1 MSRNS
6 VLLLAALFG
15 TAQAQTVT
23 HRWSFNGTGAS
34 GHGTVLPDSIAAA
47 PGTIVG
53 TGATRSGTT
62 LTLPGTS
69 NGAQTTAAI
78 SAYFDLPNGIISSK
92 TDMTVEI
99 WATVLS
105 SKNWQRLF
113 DFGRMNVTG
122 NGAPGE
128 ITNTGGSP
136 GGGSS
141 SRDNFMLAVQ
151 RGGNLF
157 EQRLVARNDGAG
169 EIGSNNS
176 VIISP
181 GTQYHFVATFQ
192 AGVGANAGTGGRFT
206 WFRNGVEIGF
216 ADTNFRLNQ
225 IEDVN
230 NWLGRSQYSDD
241 SNSNIAYNEFRLYSG
256 AMSLGNQ
263 VASRKAG
270 VDAAMTPV
278 TVADAVTLA
287 PGKKAGVP
295 VLANDSGQA
304 FPSTVEVVTAPVNG
318 TASVLADGRI
328 LYTHTNLAATSDS
341 FTYRVSG
348 GGGLSNVSTVS
359 VTTQDALK
367 IANPL
372 LNVPANPPATS
383 LGLVNAFPLSN
394 ATGGLAFSNPVCLA
408 SPPGD
413 TKRLFVC
420 QKGGLLQMV
429 PDVTAG
435 TPTATTF
442 FDLPALLTSRGE
454 SINSGSECGLL
465 GLAFH
470 PNYGSGPGNNRYFY
484 LFYSVNKSG
493 QLYQRVSRFTA
504 QASLNAADTTSE
516 LILIEQL
523 DQAGNHNGGDL
534 HFGPDGYLY
543 ISVGDEGDGDD
554 TLLNSQLIN
563 KDLFAGILRIDVDK
577 DPVDSIEPTAHA
589 SIPLDDEG
597 LAHFSIPKTNPFVLP
612 ANGGDWNGLYN
623 GSAVSGTVR
632 REFWATGLRNPW
644 RMSFDPGTG
653 ALWCG
658 DVGQGQREEIDVII
672 RGGNYGWVF
681 REALLTGPRT
691 TNPTM
696 PANFDLLYHEEPIY
710 NYVRPGNG
718 AMAPEFQGYS
728 VTGGRVYRGTN
739 IPSLTG
745 KYIFGDYGTGNI
757 WSMDLNG
764 SNVQRIAGE
773 NGIAAFGYDPSNGDI
788 LLADENGARILRL
801 AATTPSQD
809 FPETLSST
817 GVFADLTDLA
827 PSPGMVPYDVNL
839 PFWSDH
845 AIKSRWFIVP
855 DGISQF
861 TWSEEGLWTLPSGT
875 VWVKHFDMEM
885 ERGEPASTKRIET
898 RLIVK
903 NPTGAYGVSYR
914 WNDAGTEAFLA
925 ADGGENFTLN
935 VTEGGNPVPQTWRI
949 PSRAECMSC
958 HTPQAGH
965 ALSFNTRQLNL
976 DNGIPG
982 YGGNQLTTL
991 QQTGYLSNDPG
1002 SPNLLPRH
1010 LRPDES
1016 AYSVE
1021 ARVRSYI
1028 AVNCSYCHKDGGTA
1042 NASWDGRAELTL
1054 SETGLVNG
1062 EAANNGSNPANKLVV
1077 PGDPTHSIVLSR
1089 IAATNGFTRMP
1100 PLASNVID
1108 TANVDLLTTWIN
1120 GELDARETYDD
1131 WRISN
1136 FEPDNDP
1143 AGAPESDADGDGATN
1158 HEEFLAGTDPN
1169 SGGSTFRPLLSQ
1181 AAGQFTLSFNVPV
1194 NRSYRI
1200 ETSSDLGQWSPWDIP
1215 GNQGLPT
1222 AGGLIEITQPLEDP
1236 LRFFRVELEEN

>member
-1 MSRNS
+1 MRRSS
-6 VLLLAALFG
+6 VLFLAAILG

-23 HRWSFNGTGAS
+23 HRWSFNGTGAAT
-34 GHGTVLPDSIAAA
+34 HGTVLPDSIGSAS
-47 PGTIVG
+47 GTIVG
-53 TGATRSGTT
+53 TGATRTGTT
-62 LTLPGTS
+62 LNLPGTS
-69 NGAQTTAAI
+69 NGNVAATGI
-78 SAYFDLPNGIISSK
+78 SAYFDLPNGIVSSK

-105 SKNWQRLF
+105 TKNWQRLF
-113 DFGRMNVTG
+113 DFGRISAAG

-128 ITNTGGSP
+128 ITNTSGAP
-136 GGGSS
+136 GGGTSS
-141 SRDNFMLAVQ
+141 SDNLMLSVSRDNDIN
-151 RGGNLF
+151 R
-157 EQRLVARNDGAG
+157 QRLAARLDAAG
-169 EIGSNNS
+169 EFGNNNS
-176 VIISP
+176 VTISP

-192 AGVGANAGTGGRFT
+192 AGVGANAATGGRFT
-206 WFRNGVEIGF
+206 WFRDGVEIGF
-216 ADTNFRLNQ
+216 VDTNFRLNQ

-230 NWLGRSQYSDD
+230 NWLGRSQWTNDT
-241 SNSNIAYNEFRLYSG
+241 NANIAYDEFRLYSG
-256 AMSLGNQ
+256 AMPLGDQ

-270 VDAAMTPV
+270 VDAAMVPV
-278 TVADAVTLA
+278 TMADAVTLA

-304 FPSTVEVVTAPVNG
+304 FPSSVEIVAAPANG

-341 FTYRVSG
+341 FTYRVRG

-372 LNVPANPPATS
+372 LNVPASPPATS

-394 ATGGLAFSNPVCLA
+394 DPTGGLDFQNPVCLA

-435 TPTATTF
+435 APTVSTF
-442 FDLPALLTSRGE
+442 LDLPAVLTAQGE
-454 SINSGSECGLL
+454 SIDSGGECGLL

-470 PNYGSGPGNNRYFY
+470 PNYGSDPGDNRFFY
-484 LFYSVNKSG
+484 IFYSVTKDG
-493 QLYQRVSRFTA
+493 QRYQRVSRFTA
-504 QASLNAADTTSE
+504 QASLNTADASSQ
-516 LILIEQL
+516 LVLIEQL
-523 DQAGNHNGGDL
+523 DQASNHNGGDL

-543 ISVGDEGDGDD
+543 ISVGDEGDAND
-554 TLLNSQLIN
+554 TFLNSQLIN

-577 DPVDSIEPTAHA
+577 DPDDSIEPTAHA
-589 SIPLDDEG
+589 SIPLDG
-597 LAHFSIPKTNPFVLP
+597 GIARFSIPKTNPFVLP

-644 RMSFDPGTG
+644 RISFDPGTG

-672 RGGNYGWVF
+672 RGGNYGWVY

-696 PANFDLLYHEEPIY
+696 PANFDTLYHEEPIY
-710 NYVRPGNG
+710 NYDRGG
-718 AMAPEFQGYS
+718 GTFQGNS
-728 VTGGRVYRGTN
+728 VTGGRVYRGAN

-745 KYIFGDYGTGNI
+745 KYIFGDYGSGNI

-773 NGIAAFGYDPSNGDI
+773 GGIAGFGYDPSNGDI

-801 AATTPSQD
+801 AATTPSQN
-809 FPETLSST
+809 FPETLSAT

-827 PSPGMVPYDVNL
+827 PSPGVVPYSVNL

-845 AIKSRWFIVP
+845 AIKSRWFVVP
-855 DGISQF
+855 DGTSQL

-885 ERGEPASTKRIET
+885 QRGVPASKKRIET
-898 RLIVK
+898 RLLVK

-925 ADGGENFTLN
+925 ADGGENFILN

-949 PSRAECMSC
+949 PSRAECMTC

-965 ALSFNTRQLNL
+965 ALSFNTRQLNFE
-976 DNGIPG
+976 NGIPG
-982 YGGNQLTTL
+982 YGGNQLTVL
-991 QQTGYLSNDPG
+991 QQAGYLSNNPG
-1002 SPNLLPRH
+1002 STNLLPRH
-1010 LRPDES
+1010 LRPDEN

-1021 ARVRSYI
+1021 ARVRSYL

-1042 NASWDGRAELTL
+1042 IGFWDGRPELTL
-1054 SETGLVNG
+1054 EETGLVNG
-1062 EAANNGSNPANKLVV
+1062 EAANNGNDLANKLVV
-1077 PGDPTHSIVLSR
+1077 PGDPTHSIVLNR
-1089 IAATNGFTRMP
+1089 MAVTNGFTRMP

-1108 TANVDLLTTWIN
+1108 TANVQLLTTWIN
-1120 GELDARETYDD
+1120 GELDDRVTYDA

-1143 AGAPESDADGDGATN
+1143 SGAPESDADGDGATN
-1158 HEEFLAGTDPN
+1158 QEEFLAGADPN
-1169 SGGSTFRPLLSQ
+1169 SGGSFFRPLVSQ
-1181 AAGQFTLSFNVPV
+1181 AGGQFTLSFNVPV

-1200 ETSSDLGQWSPWDIP
+1200 ETSSDLGQWTPWDIP
-1215 GNQGLPT
+1215 GNQGLPA
-1222 AGGLIEITQPLEDP
+1222 AGGLIEITTPIVDS

>member
-1 MSRNS
+1 MRRSSS
-6 VLLLAALFG
+6 VLFLAAILG
-15 TAQAQTVT
+15 TAQGQTVT

-34 GHGTVLPDSIAAA
+34 GNGTVLPDSIASAS
-47 PGTIVG
+47 GTIVG
-53 TGATRSGTT
+53 TGATRTGTT
-62 LTLPGTS
+62 LNLPGTT
-69 NGAQTTAAI
+69 NGAQTSSAI

-105 SKNWQRLF
+105 SKDWQRLF
-113 DFGRMNVTG
+113 DFGRMNIAG

-128 ITNTGGSP
+128 IINTGGSP
-136 GGGSS
+136 GGGTS

-151 RGGNLF
+151 RGGNLSQ
-157 EQRLVARNDGAG
+157 QRLVARNDGAG
-169 EIGSNNS
+169 EIGSDNS
-176 VIISP
+176 VIMSP

-192 AGVGANAGTGGRFT
+192 SGVGANAATGGRFT
-206 WFRNGVEIGF
+206 WFRDGVEIGF
-216 ADTNFRLNQ
+216 VDTNFRLNQ

-230 NWLGRSQYSDD
+230 NWLGRSQWTNDT
-241 SNSNIAYNEFRLYSG
+241 NANIAYNEFRLYSG
-256 AMSLGNQ
+256 VMSLGDQ
-263 VASRKAG
+263 AASRKAG
-270 VDAAMTPV
+270 VDAAMVPV

-304 FPSTVEVVTAPVNG
+304 FPSSVEIVTAPVNG

-341 FTYRVSG
+341 FTYRVRG

-372 LNVPANPPATS
+372 LNVPASPPATA
-383 LGLVNAFPLSN
+383 LGLVNAFPLPNDS
-394 ATGGLAFSNPVCLA
+394 TGGLDFQNPVCLA

-435 TPTATTF
+435 TPTFSTF
-442 FDLPALLTSRGE
+442 LDLPAVLTARGE
-454 SINSGSECGLL
+454 SIETGSECGLL

-470 PNYGSGPGNNRYFY
+470 PDYGSDPGDNRFFY
-484 LFYSVNKSG
+484 IFYSVIKSG
-493 QLYQRVSRFTA
+493 QLYQRISRFTA
-504 QASLNAADTTSE
+504 QANLNAADAASE
-516 LILIEQL
+516 LVLIEQL

-554 TLLNSQLIN
+554 TRLNSQLIN
-563 KDLFAGILRIDVDK
+563 KDLFSGILRIDVDK
-577 DPVDSIEPTAHA
+577 DPVNSIEPTAHA
-589 SIPLDDEG
+589 SIPLDAG
-597 LAHFSIPKTNPFVLP
+597 IARFSIPKTNPFVLP

-644 RMSFDPGTG
+644 RISFDPATG
-653 ALWCG
+653 VLWCG
-658 DVGQGQREEIDVII
+658 DVGQNAREEIDVII
-672 RGGNYGWVF
+672 RGGNYGWVY

-696 PANFDLLYHEEPIY
+696 PANFDTLYHEEPIY
-710 NYVRPGNG
+710 NYDRGG
-718 AMAPEFQGYS
+718 GTFQGNS
-728 VTGGRVYRGTN
+728 VTGGRVYRGAN

-745 KYIFGDYGTGNI
+745 KYIFGDYGSGNI
-757 WSMDLNG
+757 WAMDLNG

-773 NGIAAFGYDPSNGDI
+773 GGIAGFGYDPSNGDI
-788 LLADENGARILRL
+788 FLADENGARILRL
-801 AATTPSQD
+801 AATTPSQN
-809 FPETLSST
+809 FPETLSAT

-827 PSPGMVPYDVNL
+827 PSPGMVPYSVNL

-845 AIKSRWFIVP
+845 AIKSRWFVVP
-855 DGISQF
+855 DGTSQF

-875 VWVKHFDMEM
+875 IWVKHFDVEM
-885 ERGEPASTKRIET
+885 QRGVPASKKRIET

-925 ADGGENFTLN
+925 ADGGENFTLE
-935 VTEGGNPVPQTWRI
+935 VTDGGTEVPQTWRI
-949 PSRAECMSC
+949 PSRAECMTC

-965 ALSFNTRQLNL
+965 ALSFNTRQLNFG
-976 DNGIPG
+976 NGIPG
-982 YGGNQLTTL
+982 YGGNQLTVL
-991 QQTGYLSNDPG
+991 QQAGYLSNNPG

-1010 LRPDES
+1010 LRPDEN

-1021 ARVRSYI
+1021 ARVRSYL
-1028 AVNCSYCHKDGGTA
+1028 AVNCSYCHKAGGTA
-1042 NASWDGRAELTL
+1042 IASWDGRAELTL
-1054 SETGLVNG
+1054 AETGLVNG
-1062 EAANNGSNPANKLVV
+1062 QAANNGGNEANKLVV
-1077 PGDPTHSIVLSR
+1077 PGDPTHSIVLNR
-1089 IAATNGFTRMP
+1089 MAVTNGFTRMP

-1108 TANVDLLTTWIN
+1108 AANVQLLTTWIN
-1120 GELDARETYDD
+1120 GELDDRVTYDA

-1143 AGAPESDADGDGATN
+1143 AGTPESDADGDGATN
-1158 HEEFLAGTDPN
+1158 QEEFLAGTDPN
-1169 SGGSTFRPLLSQ
+1169 SGSSSFRPLVSQ
-1181 AAGQFTLSFNVPV
+1181 NGGQFTLSFNVPV

-1200 ETSSDLGQWSPWDIP
+1200 ETSADLGQWTPWDIP
-1215 GNQGLPT
+1215 GNQGLPA
-1222 AGGLIEITQPLEDP
+1222 AGGLVEITTPILDS

>member
-1 MSRNS
+1 MSRS
-6 VLLLAALFG
+6 SLLLVSALLG
-15 TAQAQTVT
+15 TAQAQTIT

-34 GHGTVLPDSIAAA
+34 GNGTVLPDSIAAA
-47 PGTIVG
+47 SGTIVG
-53 TGATRSGTT
+53 AGATRTGTT
-62 LTLPGTS
+62 LNLPGTS
-69 NGAQTTAAI
+69 NGAQAATTI
-78 SAYFDLPNGIISSK
+78 SAYFDLPNGVVSSK

-105 SKNWQRLF
+105 SEDWQRLF
-113 DFGRMNVTG
+113 DFGRMNIAG

-128 ITNTGGSP
+128 ITNTSGSP
-136 GGGSS
+136 GGGTNSS
-141 SRDNFMLAVQ
+141 DNLMLAVQ
-151 RGGNLF
+151 RGGNLTQ
-157 EQRLVARNDGAG
+157 QRLAARLNGAG
-169 EIGSNNS
+169 ELGTNNS
-176 VIISP
+176 VTILP

-192 AGVGANAGTGGRFT
+192 AGVGANAATGGRFT
-206 WFRNGVEIGF
+206 WFRDGVEIGF
-216 ADTNFRLNQ
+216 VDTNFRLNQ

-230 NWLGRSQYSDD
+230 NWLGRSQYTND
-241 SNSNIAYNEFRLYSG
+241 SNASIAYNEFRLYSG
-256 AMSLGNQ
+256 AMPLGDQ
-263 VASRKAG
+263 IASRKAG

-287 PGKKAGVP
+287 PGKKAGVS
-295 VLANDSGQA
+295 VLANDTGQA
-304 FPSTVEVVTAPVNG
+304 FPSTVEIVAAPANG

-359 VTTQDALK
+359 VTMQDALK

-372 LNVPANPPATS
+372 LNVPSSPPATA
-383 LGLVNAFPLSN
+383 LGLVNAFPLPN
-394 ATGGLAFSNPVCLA
+394 DDTGGLDFNGGPLCLT

-413 TKRLFVC
+413 ARRLFVC
-420 QKGGLLQMV
+420 EKNGLLKMV

-435 TPTATTF
+435 SPTASVF
-442 FDLPALLTSRGE
+442 LDLPALLTSNGE
-454 SINSGSECGLL
+454 SINTGSECGLL

-470 PNYGSGPGNNRYFY
+470 PNYGSDPGDNRFFY
-484 LFYSVNKSG
+484 IFYSVNKGG

-504 QASLNAADTTSE
+504 QASLNAADATSE

-534 HFGPDGYLY
+534 HFGPDDGYLY

-554 TLLNSQLIN
+554 TRLNSQLIN

-577 DPVDSIEPTAHA
+577 DPDDTIEPTAHA
-589 SIPLDDEG
+589 SIPLDAG
-597 LAHFSIPKTNPFVLP
+597 IARFSIPKTNPFVLP

-658 DVGQGQREEIDVII
+658 DVGQNAREEIDVIV

-681 REALLTGPRT
+681 REALLPGPRT

-696 PANFDLLYHEEPIY
+696 PANFDTLYHEEPIY
-710 NYVRPGNG
+710 NYDRGG
-718 AMAPEFQGYS
+718 GTFQGNS
-728 VTGGRVYRGTN
+728 VTGGRVYRGAN
-739 IPSLTG
+739 VPALTG
-745 KYIFGDYGTGNI
+745 KYIFGDYATGNI

-773 NGIAAFGYDPSNGDI
+773 SGVAGFGYDPSNQDI
-788 LLADENGARILRL
+788 LLADLDSNRILRL
-801 AATTPSQD
+801 AITTPSQN
-809 FPETLSST
+809 FPETLSAT
-817 GVFADLTDLA
+817 GVFADLTDLS
-827 PSPGMVPYDVNL
+827 PSPGMVPYSVNL

-845 AIKSRWFIVP
+845 AIKSRWFVVP
-855 DGISQF
+855 DGTSQL
-861 TWSEEGLWTLPSGT
+861 TWSGEGLWTLPSGT
-875 VWVKHFDMEM
+875 IWVKHFDMEM
-885 ERGEPASTKRIET
+885 QRGVPASKKRIET
-898 RLIVK
+898 RLLVK
-903 NPTGAYGVSYR
+903 NPMGAYGVSYR

-935 VTEGGNPVPQTWRI
+935 VTDGANPVPQTWRI
-949 PSRAECMSC
+949 PSRAECMTC

-965 ALSFNTRQLNL
+965 ALSFNTRQLNF

-982 YGGNQLTTL
+982 YGGNQLTVL
-991 QQTGYLSNDPG
+991 QQAGYLSNNPG

-1021 ARVRSYI
+1021 ARVRSYL
-1028 AVNCSYCHKDGGTA
+1028 AVNCSYCHKEGGTA
-1042 NASWDGRAELTL
+1042 IGFWDGRPELTL
-1054 SETGLVNG
+1054 EETGLVNG
-1062 EAANNGSNPANKLVV
+1062 EAANNGNNLANKLVV
-1077 PGDPTHSIVLSR
+1077 PGDPTHSIVLNR
-1089 IAATNGFTRMP
+1089 MAVTNGFTRMP

-1108 TANVDLLTTWIN
+1108 AANVQLLTTWIN
-1120 GELDARETYDD
+1120 GELDDRETYDA

-1136 FEPDNDP
+1136 FEPDTDP

-1158 HEEFLAGTDPN
+1158 QEEFLAGTDPN
-1169 SGGSTFRPLLSQ
+1169 SGGSFFQPLVSQ
-1181 AAGQFTLSFNVPV
+1181 AGGQFTLGFNVPV

-1200 ETSSDLGQWSPWDIP
+1200 ETSSDLGQWTPWDIP
-1215 GNQGLPT
+1215 GNQGLPA
-1222 AGGLIEITQPLEDP
+1222 AGGLIEITRPVADP